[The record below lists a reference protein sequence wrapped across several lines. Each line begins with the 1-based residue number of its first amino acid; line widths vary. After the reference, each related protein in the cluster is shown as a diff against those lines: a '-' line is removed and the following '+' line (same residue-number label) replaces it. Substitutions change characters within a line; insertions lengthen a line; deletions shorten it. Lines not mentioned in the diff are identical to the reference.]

1 MKLKLRLKEIMKQ
14 KHKRGFSSPLTDS
27 EVTEIRRAFFEFF
40 VGVFQ
45 RFTEKQYWQTTTTKG
60 SMAIDDVSK
69 RFDINLFIE
78 ETRLDQKEFLKQ
90 FCRLQMFTRLLEK
103 KVWPLKNEDMVDLLF
118 LEENIRLKL
127 SRYLKNIKKVS
138 LTFFRNNIWDIES

>member
-1 MKLKLRLKEIMKQ
+1 
-14 KHKRGFSSPLTDS
+14 
-27 EVTEIRRAFFEFF
+27 
-40 VGVFQ
+40 
-45 RFTEKQYWQTTTTKG
+45 
-60 SMAIDDVSK
+60 MAIDDVSK

-138 LTFFRNNIWDIES
+138 LTYFRNNMGYRKLNQLS